1 MTVSVT
7 NLRTGRSLCRFADIA
22 RSPGERRRGLLN
34 HKTLWV
40 GQGMFF
46 PPPCWMLHTVG
57 MQFGID
63 ILFLQFQNDINH
75 LLVVACVSDLQ
86 PENQIA
92 EPRATCALE
101 LPAGMIDG
109 SGTEPGDV
117 LEFSYT

>member
-1 MTVSVT
+1 MTASVT

-46 PPPCWMLHTVG
+46 PPPCSMLHTVG
-57 MQFGID
+57 MRFGID
-63 ILFLQFQNDINH
+63 IVFLQLADGLNCFS
-75 LLVVACVSDLQ
+75 VVSCVSDLQ
-86 PENQIA
+86 PGNQA
-92 EPRATCALE
+92 VEPRATCALE

-109 SGTEPGDV
+109 SGTEPGD
-117 LEFSYT
+117 LLQLQLS